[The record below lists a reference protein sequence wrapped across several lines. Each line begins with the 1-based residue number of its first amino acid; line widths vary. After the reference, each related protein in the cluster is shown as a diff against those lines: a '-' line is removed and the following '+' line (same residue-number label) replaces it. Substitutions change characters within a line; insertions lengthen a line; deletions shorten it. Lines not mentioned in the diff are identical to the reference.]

1 VDLNHQEFVDV
12 AQVEFLELGVHG
24 PAQLQSQLPIQVP
37 IVPELV
43 PRVLKQQEF
52 VYVPKIEFVELIVHD
67 PEQVQIQVAVQAT
80 QLPVV
85 VPMIMKQQ
93 KSVAVPQVEFVE
105 RVVHEP
111 VQMQILVPMAPVPV
125 HEQMQVPMII
135 KKQKCVDEP
144 QVEFVDKVFEL
155 PVKELGIGGLMEIF
169 IGGMP
174 DKSTKEFVV
183 DIIGQYG
190 IVESCELLP
199 CVWGLTVK
207 LKMATAE
214 KAQWIVRN
222 LNRNI
227 AVGLELP
234 IYVGYTMDCGC

>member
-1 VDLNHQEFVDV
+1 MIMKQQKFADAPQVEFVDMI
-12 AQVEFLELGVHG
+12 VHE
-24 PAQLQSQLPIQVP
+24 PEQKQIQVP
-37 IVPELV
+37 VTQVLV
-43 PRVLKQQEF
+43 PKQMQ
-52 VYVPKIEFVELIVHD
+52 
-67 PEQVQIQVAVQAT
+67 
-80 QLPVV
+80 

-93 KSVAVPQVEFVE
+93 KCVDVQQGEFVDRVSEEPKHLQVLLEKEEVIQPVAVG
-105 RVVHEP
+105 
-111 VQMQILVPMAPVPV
+111 LVGTPVPV
-125 HEQMQVPMII
+125 HEQMQVPIII

-174 DKSTKEFVV
+174 AKSTKEFVV

-207 LKMATAE
+207 LKMASAE

-234 IYVGYTMDCGC
+234 IYVGFTMDCGC